1 MFRSRWSLA
10 SIARVPTPTQ
20 ALTAPIGMACEI
32 PTLGSDKDLLQAHDT
47 AAVSLYR
54 QVNGGSKHHAL
65 RGSLAQLPSSPECGP
80 AHPPALAMFLPGG
93 DQRLRGGQMP

>member
-10 SIARVPTPTQ
+10 SIARAPTPTQ

-65 RGSLAQLPSSPECGP
+65 RGSLAQLPSSPAPLRPLTPSSKG
-80 AHPPALAMFLPGG
+80 FLHLP
-93 DQRLRGGQMP
+93 RAS